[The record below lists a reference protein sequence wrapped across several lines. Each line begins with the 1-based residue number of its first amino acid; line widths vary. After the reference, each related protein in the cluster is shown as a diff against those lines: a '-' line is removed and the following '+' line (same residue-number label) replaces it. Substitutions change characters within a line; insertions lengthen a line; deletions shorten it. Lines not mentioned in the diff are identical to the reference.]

1 MKKFLATLMTLA
13 LLLTSAAGLAETV
26 PEINWEMVDIE
37 STGIEGDWYTLNAVA
52 LQIWIP
58 DTFEAAE
65 ITEEDG
71 QIAFKTKGDA
81 NNTGDRLAVKADK
94 VVGIY
99 WKRIPK
105 AGNVAMFM
113 QTTAGLM
120 LCVFL
125 PLVLLIV
132 YDMIRRRRFEK
143 THKHDTD
150 ALMKELEALRAQQAA
165 KEAASQI
172 SYAAPQATKKLDG
185 NQDHPL

>member
-71 QIAFKTKGDA
+71 PGVV
-81 NNTGDRLAVKADK
+81 VK
-94 VVGIY
+94 
-99 WKRIPK
+99 
-105 AGNVAMFM
+105 FM
-113 QTTAGLM
+113 APDGTAGI
-120 LCVFL
+120 FGQ
-125 PLVLLIV
+125 LIEG
-132 YDMIRRRRFEK
+132 YEGATTEDMIERISANGATDIERCILNGLDAVSYSIP
-143 THKHDTD
+143 DTD
-150 ALMKELEALRAQQAA
+150 AAYVAFVTASGNFMQFVFVPVSDEGFSSLAQIVT
-165 KEAASQI
+165 ASIMPEQ
-172 SYAAPQATKKLDG
+172 
-185 NQDHPL
+185 